1 MLGAVFISPSPR
13 GEEILRRI
21 EIVIRTCLGATPRR
35 GELPDNG
42 SDESICSQ
50 VWKQPPEGASFQTMD
65 SSDIGMTSLNF
76 PYSHGTECHD
86 TPGWQIM
93 RNLSKIQNG
102 GLGFSKVSVLIRHK
116 TAPHEM

>member
-1 MLGAVFISPSPR
+1 MKIKIEFLLGGVPVHSLGLFRMYWGTVFISPSPR

-21 EIVIRTCLGATPRR
+21 EIVIRTCLGAAPRR

-76 PYSHGTECHD
+76 PYSHGTQCHD
-86 TPGWQIM
+86 TPGWQITTV
-93 RNLSKIQNG
+93 I
-102 GLGFSKVSVLIRHK
+102 
-116 TAPHEM
+116 

>member
-1 MLGAVFISPSPR
+1 MGSQHILWELFRMCWGTVFISPSPR

-65 SSDIGMTSLNF
+65 SWDAGINESQLSLF
-76 PYSHGTECHD
+76 SWHGV
-86 TPGWQIM
+86 P
-93 RNLSKIQNG
+93 
-102 GLGFSKVSVLIRHK
+102 
-116 TAPHEM
+116 